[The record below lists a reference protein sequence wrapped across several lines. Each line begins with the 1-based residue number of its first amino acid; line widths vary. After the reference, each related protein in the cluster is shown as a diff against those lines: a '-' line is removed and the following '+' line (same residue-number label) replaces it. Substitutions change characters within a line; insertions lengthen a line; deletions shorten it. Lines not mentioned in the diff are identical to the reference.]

1 MIQIKRILC
10 PVDFSEFSRRALDR
24 ALTIARA
31 HDAAVTVLH
40 VAPAPSS
47 AVLTPVP
54 FGMEGPNPFALPPAD
69 VGKLRQELDAFT
81 AVEPAL
87 KSRVSLQVCEAPS
100 VQREILTQAGL
111 LEADLIVVGTHG
123 RSAVER
129 LLLGSTTERII
140 RHARVPVLAV
150 PDGEG
155 DLNAVPFERMLCA
168 VDFSATAMAGL
179 EYAASLS
186 ERPTTRLMVLHVLEL
201 LPVVY
206 EPSMAVPFDFERHRP
221 ALERASLEE
230 LRKAVPASI
239 RGKAAVEE
247 IVASGRPGSEI
258 LREAAERRA
267 DLIVLGIHGHN
278 ALDRLLFGSTAEYVV
293 RRAACP
299 VLSVRVPEPQVRG

>member
-1 MIQIKRILC
+1 MNQIKRILC

-24 ALTIARA
+24 ALAVARA

-69 VGKLRQELDAFT
+69 VGKLRQELEAFT

-87 KSRVSLQVCEAPS
+87 KWRISLQVSEAPS
-100 VQREILTQAGL
+100 VQREILVQAGV

-129 LLLGSTTERII
+129 LFLGSTTERII
-140 RHARVPVLAV
+140 RHAKVPVLAV
-150 PDGEG
+150 PDGES
-155 DLNAVPFERMLCA
+155 DLKAAPFERMLCA

-179 EYAASLS
+179 EYAASFA
-186 ERPTTRLMVLHVLEL
+186 ERPATRLMVLHVLEL

-221 ALERASLEE
+221 SLERASLEE
-230 LRKAVPASI
+230 LRKTLPASI
-239 RGKAAVEE
+239 RGKATVEE
-247 IVASGRPGSEI
+247 VVASGRPGIEI
-258 LREAAERRA
+258 LREAGERRA

-293 RRAACP
+293 RRAPCP
-299 VLSVRVPEPQVRG
+299 VLAVRQPESHA